1 VGDGAS
7 RRARS
12 RADIV
17 KSEVITM
24 RSTFALS
31 LSVLSVACGHGATN
45 GPSGDGTVDAAGGG
59 VVDGARGTA
68 HDAAGGGV
76 ADGAR
81 GTAHDAAGGGVVDG
95 APGTAPGAAVYSG
108 CEDPPTTFSSTLMAT
123 PSTLSSVLGTAV
135 AGDVIHLES
144 GNYGAVSI
152 SNKKYS
158 DFLTIQ
164 AAAGQTPIFSS
175 FVVTSS
181 SHLVI
186 DGITVVGGGVRANT
200 PGGILVTLGSSD
212 NIVFRNST
220 VESTSG
226 AFPWQ
231 EETGDLT
238 TLDSSV
244 APSDGINA
252 SQGYCIALTGNTI
265 QNVFNGIYVGGDETG
280 TDGQNYLV
288 SNNSIDQFAGDGI
301 DHSASDIL
309 IQSNHI
315 TNSLDICN
323 LQCIHTDGIQ
333 GWNWDDRLG
342 ITNENVVIDSNFIQS
357 QTSPSLTL
365 ASADLHGIS
374 IFDGFWKSLSITNNV
389 VLTSS
394 DTGISIAGVDGVQVV
409 NNTVMNIPLNGSA
422 PVGSNWVFSGIT
434 WITLGGTTHEGG
446 TTSAAIVRNNI
457 GSLIAPT
464 ESTTG
469 NCPYTESYCPHTP
482 DPAVEQDHNISLAQ
496 TSDTLQELF
505 VMFDTTTNKYDLHL
519 AGTAAT
525 NPAIGTGS
533 ASLMPSDDITGAA
546 RSSSSVDLG
555 AYTVK

>member
-1 VGDGAS
+1 
-7 RRARS
+7 
-12 RADIV
+12 
-17 KSEVITM
+17 M
-24 RSTFALS
+24 RSTLVLS
-31 LSVLSVACGHGATN
+31 LSVLSVACGHAATN
-45 GPSGDGTVDAAGGG
+45 GPSGDGTADAGGGGVIDGAPGVDAAGGG
-59 VVDGARGTA
+59 GADGAPGG
-68 HDAAGGGV
+68 DAAGGG
-76 ADGAR
+76 G
-81 GTAHDAAGGGVVDG
+81 VDG

-108 CEDPPTTFSSTLMAT
+108 CEDPPTKFASTLMAT
-123 PSTLSSVLGTAV
+123 PSTWTSVLGTAA
-135 AGDVIHLES
+135 AGDVISLDS

-158 DFLTIQ
+158 DFLTIH
-164 AAAGQTPIFSS
+164 AATGKTPVFSS
-175 FVVTSS
+175 FAVSSS
-181 SHLVI
+181 SHLVV
-186 DGITVVGGGVRANT
+186 DGITVIGGGVRANT
-200 PGGILVTLGSSD
+200 PGGTLVTLASSD

-226 AFPWQ
+226 TFPWQ
-231 EETGDLT
+231 EQTGDLT
-238 TLDSSV
+238 TLDSSI

-252 SQGYCIALTGNTI
+252 SQGYCIAITGNTI
-265 QNVFNGIYVGGDETG
+265 RNVFNGIYGGGDETG

-288 SNNSIDQFAGDGI
+288 SSNSIDQFAGDGI
-301 DHSASDIL
+301 DHSASNIL

-323 LQCIHTDGIQ
+323 LQCIHNDGIQ

-342 ITNENVVIDSNFIQS
+342 ITNQNVVIDSNFIES
-357 QTSPSLTL
+357 QTSTSLNL
-365 ASADLHGIS
+365 ASVDLHGIS
-374 IFDGFWKSLSITNNV
+374 IFDGFWKNVSITNNA

-394 DTGISIAGVDGVQVV
+394 DTGISIAGVGGLQVV

-422 PVGSNWVFSGIT
+422 PVGSNWEFNGIT

-446 TTSAAIVRNNI
+446 TTSAAIARNNI

-482 DPAVEQDHNISLAQ
+482 DPAVEQDHNISLVQ
-496 TSDTLQELF
+496 TNSTLQQLF
-505 VMFDTTTNKYDLHL
+505 VMFDTTSNQYDLHL
-519 AGTAAT
+519 VGTAAT

-533 ASLMPSDDITGAA
+533 ASLMPSTDITGAA

-555 AYTVK
+555 AYAAK